1 MTRMSVGNKTKHT
14 KSLGTKRSRSLFPA
28 LFISAVRMWCKE
40 WRRFCV
46 LAVIAMLGVAVLTGI
61 YAGCNDMLLGAN
73 NMYAKLRSYDL
84 QVASTLGLTRDDVT
98 ALQSLP
104 AVSEVEAEYSR
115 KATAL
120 PANDATS
127 SYAVN
132 LVHYVSARK
141 QLNQL
146 HLLRGTMPSNT
157 REVAVTQRFL
167 HDSGLH
173 IGDTVVITVQQR
185 KESSNKESSN
195 KESSNKESSNKE
207 SSNKE
212 SSHKETPA
220 KTEKKN
226 ETYRLR
232 ITASVLDS
240 NDLNNPDG
248 YQSKAFR
255 NSVTSRYPMFT
266 FADFRSVKKLPY
278 TVISVRL
285 KSAQNVNTFSQA
297 YRNIVDEASKQIH
310 ERVQV
315 TREKARRNQLVDNL
329 TNLEARRIVASAKKL
344 KGAPE
349 QVVKQAY
356 EKVRERI
363 KPAIER
369 RVPQARWH
377 VITRIANESYASLRS
392 DIASIQSL
400 GYAFP
405 AIFLIVA
412 MMMSL
417 TAMARMVEEERGLI
431 GTYLSLGYGRS
442 AAVTRH
448 AFFAIL
454 ACIIGGGIGDIV
466 GFLAI
471 PSLLL
476 KILHGLYSVPDVTLR
491 YDWLYGSLCVLAFVI
506 PVAVCTIVV
515 SWRETRQVPAL
526 LLRPKAPR
534 AGARVLLERLPW
546 IWNRMSFLNKVTV
559 RNLARFKGRLCM
571 TIGGV
576 AGCTAL
582 IVCALALN
590 DTVATLGIR
599 QYEGIYRYDMIAV
612 SAPESFKRMQS
623 SIENDKSKH
632 RIETVLAS
640 YVSSGEIAKYQSDGS
655 DKSQHHA
662 TEDAESVQLIV
673 VKDAATLARL
683 VRLCDVDDNLR
694 QVPLNDEGPLL
705 SQSAAASLNIGRGD
719 KIAITN
725 VSFKRAVVKVRAIVR
740 NLIGS
745 NMYMTARCYER
756 LFGAKGAKDATA
768 AKQGQSVKENA
779 LIMRLRGSD
788 NARIRYADAFAERD
802 GVLRVINITRMK
814 HAFSFD
820 LMNAVVALIIA
831 LAAGLALAVLFTLAS
846 TNISERAREIA
857 TLKVLGF
864 YRREVHAYVHKEMLI
879 LTLVGIAVGLP
890 LGRFIAGMLTSAL
903 RMPSLYFEVE
913 VAPLSYGIAGCV
925 TLIFALIV
933 QWSTNPALD
942 RIDPVSSLKSV
953 E

>member
-120 PANDATS
+120 PASDSTS

-195 KESSNKESSNKE
+195 KESS
-207 SSNKE
+207 
-212 SSHKETPA
+212 HKENPA

-719 KIAITN
+719 KVAITN

-890 LGRFIAGMLTSAL
+890 FGRFIAGMLTSAL

>member
-1 MTRMSVGNKTKHT
+1 MTRMSVGNKTKHV
-14 KSLGTKRSRSLFPA
+14 KPLHTKRSRSLFPA

-195 KESSNKESSNKE
+195 KESS
-207 SSNKE
+207 
-212 SSHKETPA
+212 HKETPA

-297 YRNIVDEASKQIH
+297 YRNIVDEASEQIH

-329 TNLEARRIVASAKKL
+329 TNLEARRIVASSKKL

-623 SIENDKSKH
+623 SVENDKSKH

-719 KIAITN
+719 KVAITN

>member
-195 KESSNKESSNKE
+195 KESSNKESS
-207 SSNKE
+207 
-212 SSHKETPA
+212 HKETPA

-315 TREKARRNQLVDNL
+315 TREKARRRQLVDNL

-363 KPAIER
+363 KPAVER

-476 KILHGLYSVPDVTLR
+476 KILRGLYSVPDVTLR

-756 LFGAKGAKDATA
+756 LFGAKGSKDATA

>member
-195 KESSNKESSNKE
+195 KESSNKEN
-207 SSNKE
+207 
-212 SSHKETPA
+212 PA

-226 ETYRLR
+226 ETYRLC

-315 TREKARRNQLVDNL
+315 TREKARHNQLVDNL
-329 TNLEARRIVASAKKL
+329 TNLEARRIVASSKKL